1 MEVQMFREQVI
12 KGLSFTFLLMWW
24 ILSTP
29 VYAEDMGLVDL
40 LSNQLGVTRHQAE
53 GGAGSIFQLA
63 KQNLSVEDF
72 YSIAEA
78 IPGID
83 EMMDAAPKAEGSS
96 TALGSVSSMIG
107 GNSNKLGGLAGLTSA
122 FGKLGMTGDMV
133 GKFIPIV
140 LDYAKD
146 KGGEHVMSLLKGV
159 LS

>member
-1 MEVQMFREQVI
+1 MIREQFV
-12 KGLSFTFLLMWW
+12 KKLSLTFLLICCMVC
-24 ILSTP
+24 TP
-29 VYAEDMGLVDL
+29 AYAEDTGLVDI
-40 LSNQLGVTRHQAE
+40 LSSQLGVTEDQAE

-63 KQNLSVEDF
+63 KQDLSVEDF
-72 YSIAEA
+72 ASIAEA
-78 IPGID
+78 VPGID
-83 EMMDAAPKAEGSS
+83 QMMDAAPKAEGSS
-96 TALGSVSSMIG
+96 SALGSVSSMIG

-122 FGKLGMTGDMV
+122 FDKLGMTGDMV

>member
-1 MEVQMFREQVI
+1 MFREQVI

-72 YSIAEA
+72 DSIAKA
-78 IPGID
+78 VPGID
-83 EMMDAAPKAEGSS
+83 GMMDAAPKAERDSS
-96 TALGSVSSMIG
+96 SPGGISSLLGSG
-107 GNSNKLGGLAGLTSA
+107 SNTLGGIAGLTSA
-122 FGKLGMTGDMV
+122 FDKLGLSGDMV
-133 GKFIPIV
+133 GKFVPII
-140 LDYAKD
+140 LDYVKN
-146 KGGEHVMSLLKGV
+146 KGGEGVMSLLKGA